1 MKRGVWFAV
10 AETFGVIALL
20 GILLLYLAAMGGYWI
35 SGVGIFLM
43 PITIAGYLLLTWL
56 SHKCS
61 FRNSRCCSED
71 PNSSGVIGETRQ
83 RFVGAEAAH
92 SKSRYWI
99 MYAAKILFMI
109 GMFLLS
115 PVISDVMARPVNG

>member
-10 AETFGVIALL
+10 AETFGVIALP
-20 GILLLYLAAMGGYWI
+20 GILLLYLAAMGGYRI

-43 PITIAGYLLLTWL
+43 PITITGYLLLTWQ
-56 SHKCS
+56 S
-61 FRNSRCCSED
+61 
-71 PNSSGVIGETRQ
+71 Q
-83 RFVGAEAAH
+83 RRLTAKG
-92 SKSRYWI
+92 YWI

-109 GMFLLS
+109 GLFLPG